1 MSFLYLFDA
10 IEFDAAG
17 EVSASKSV
25 SLEQARSNYLY
36 LVSKYNQMFLKEE
49 NQEVPAFFKEELGAV
64 LAEVEKGGD
73 FDKAEKKVLANCVA
87 RVQKMASDAQS
98 RRQFVSALNAQIA
111 LDDKKIVDKVGVAE
125 NRLHKEYLFTKLA
138 AQVFESVV
146 IASAKEGAMA
156 DKKSK
161 SAIFKDI
168 IKYNSLIASASMVKS
183 AEAGVQTSKSA

>member
-98 RRQFVSALNAQIA
+98 RRQFVVALNAQIA

>member
-64 LAEVEKGGD
+64 LVEVEKGGD
-73 FDKAEKKVLANCVA
+73 FDKAEKKVLANCVV
-87 RVQKMASDAQS
+87 RVQKMASNAQS
-98 RRQFVSALNAQIA
+98 RRQFVAALNAQIV
-111 LDDKKIVDKVGVAE
+111 LDDKKIVDKIGVAE

>member
-49 NQEVPAFFKEELGAV
+49 NQEVPAFFKEDLGAV

-73 FDKAEKKVLANCVA
+73 FDKAEKKVLANCIA

-98 RRQFVSALNAQIA
+98 RRQFVAALNSQIA